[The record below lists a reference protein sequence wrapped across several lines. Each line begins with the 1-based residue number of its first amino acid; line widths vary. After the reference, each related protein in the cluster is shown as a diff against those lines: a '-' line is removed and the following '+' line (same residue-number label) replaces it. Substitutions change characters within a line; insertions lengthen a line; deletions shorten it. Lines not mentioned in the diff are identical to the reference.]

1 MANTHRAPK
10 QWFLTK
16 VETVNSFENWR
27 QNLVYTLSLD
37 TEFVP
42 FLVNGA
48 CWEKKN
54 RASPFRGFTNDDVPA
69 APTKGQHA

>member
-48 CWEKKN
+48 C
-54 RASPFRGFTNDDVPA
+54 
-69 APTKGQHA
+69 